1 MWMLIVVT
9 LVTGTDGGASSSV
22 TTLQF
27 STQGNCHAAARAL
40 AQAGTIGKGTYAIK
54 ANCVQ
59 P

>member
-1 MWMLIVVT
+1 MWLLIIVT

-27 STQGNCHAAARAL
+27 SSQGNCHAAAKAV
-40 AQAGTIGKGTYAIK
+40 AQVGTIGKGTYAIK

>member
-1 MWMLIVVT
+1 MWLLVIIT

-27 STQGNCHAAARAL
+27 STRGNCQAAAKTL
-40 AQAGTIGKGTYAIK
+40 AQSGSAGHGAYAIK
-54 ANCVQ
+54 ASCVQ